1 MALRLIELYLPT
13 SENLK
18 WLREKLNEQPI
29 NGIWTE
35 RVSENQ
41 NHIQVLVS
49 SENSGEVLDLLEK
62 MFSNVEGFRII
73 LLPVETTIP
82 KIEEKKENGNQSSTE
97 EKTEKKIGI
106 GISRQELYSRISG
119 NADANRFFIYLVIAS
134 SIVASVGILK
144 NSVAVIVG
152 AMVIAPLLGPNV
164 ALALATT
171 LGDTGL
177 LRRSIKSNITGSFIA
192 LIFSIALGYFLKVN
206 PQIPELYSRTQV
218 GLGDIVLAL
227 ASGSAGALSYTMG
240 LPSALIGVMVAVALL
255 PPLVS
260 CGMLFG
266 SGHFALAS
274 GAFVLLMVNIIC
286 VNLAGVFTFLVQGV
300 RPLTWWDA
308 HRAKKSTKFAI
319 MLWTILLIVLLI
331 IIIQTKK

>member
-1 MALRLIELYLPT
+1 MALRLIELYLPA
-13 SENLK
+13 SENLE
-18 WLREKLNEQPI
+18 WLRDKLNEQPI

-35 RVSENQ
+35 KVSDNQ
-41 NHIQVLVS
+41 NHIQILVS
-49 SENSGEVLDLLEK
+49 SVNSGEVLDLLEK
-62 MFSNVEGFRII
+62 MYSNVEGFRII

-82 KIEEKKENGNQSSTE
+82 KIEEKNENNDIDKVE
-97 EKTEKKIGI
+97 VKTEKKIGI

-119 NADANRFFIYLVIAS
+119 NADANRFFIYLVIVS

-144 NSVAVIVG
+144 NNVAVIIG
-152 AMVIAPLLGPNV
+152 AMVIAPLMGPNV

-171 LGDTGL
+171 LGDTEL
-177 LRRSIKSNITGSFIA
+177 LRRSIKSNIAGSLIA
-192 LIFSIALGYFLKVN
+192 LIFSISLGYFLKVN

-266 SGHFALAS
+266 SGHFTLAS

-286 VNLAGVFTFLVQGV
+286 VNLSGVFTFLAQGV
-300 RPLTWWDA
+300 RPLTWWET

-319 MLWTILLIVLLI
+319 MLWTTLLIILLV